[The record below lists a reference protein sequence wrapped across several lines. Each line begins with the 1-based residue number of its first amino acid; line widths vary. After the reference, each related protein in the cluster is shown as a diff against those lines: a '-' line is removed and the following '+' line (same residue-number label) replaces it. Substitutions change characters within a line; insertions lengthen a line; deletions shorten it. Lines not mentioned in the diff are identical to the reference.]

1 MDIERIATYIK
12 EKRII
17 EALEEIKPMLQ
28 KAKEHPLCWRMPLQ
42 AWQTADSFHHL
53 IRLFDY
59 ALMYRHSALLARYA
73 HRRFATLQ
81 TLTWVC
87 DEWLEE
93 RRPLD
98 VEEALRPRLEEAI
111 ANGKEKPEHI
121 ARAAFT
127 LVRTFLEMHRIAE
140 AQQWMDVV
148 ERYETIPMYDKWG
161 YFYMEAGDR
170 DRAEEILQKGLDEP
184 ERGDMCHLLLADLYA
199 LNGCQR
205 KALEVVERG
214 IKRFP
219 QVPALYVEKARR
231 LRDLHEYEAALE
243 AMEEVDRLTP
253 FHVHHRYFAHV
264 RAQIYYKLGKFDKL
278 AALVRTE
285 KSLASTPYVRASERA
300 SLPQVILP
308 LVPVVQKHNYCVP
321 ASLEMML
328 WLLGK
333 ERTQD
338 EVAQHVFDVRGS
350 KLSTTVHYLETLGF
364 LCRFFVGSVE
374 RWKRLIDAGIPVL
387 LSVDYEQ
394 SSHVQVLFGYDERL
408 GAFYVQDP
416 NMLEPFVVAYDEVER
431 WYAGTHYLSI
441 AAIPREKEAIAVL
454 LPEAED
460 QYFRQLHAFA
470 EKMDEDDQAYIA
482 PFLAFLRQHEH
493 IPYTWLYVV
502 KHFGT
507 EEAKELLLDY
517 TERVLAKYGDI
528 NDLLLAAAKA
538 YVYGKEIERAEAVLA
553 RVKGKASSPLYHYL
567 RGRVAFYE
575 SRYEEASRHFRA
587 SLQLDPDQPD
597 VWSYMALSIAYG
609 GKEKKGLELSQ
620 IALTLH
626 PDDLFIGTNH
636 GIMLFQAK
644 QFQEARAFFD
654 QLLRRHKRD
663 AHLWYERARCDEML
677 GKIRKAERG
686 FLVAK
691 ALDGEEPYPYLA
703 LADLYENELGDRQ
716 KAEAVLLEGA
726 EKAGSAPE
734 LHVRLG
740 DWYMERDEA
749 EKAEAHYQKALEQE
763 EKEIFAHLGLAYVM
777 MQRGQRDEAKQY
789 LLDKKPLFAQNSEY
803 LLNAGK
809 MLLANELAIETE
821 EKGTALAFLEEGLC
835 LAQFDVAEA
844 YEFYIEQLTELSLV
858 DRGIAFL
865 EKLIDERPTDVN
877 ALCYLGVLYEQSGMF
892 SKAIGLYERAS
903 KVRKST
909 FPLYRL
915 AETYRA
921 FERWDEAKR
930 YYEACLEVDDTF
942 AVAHLRLAV
951 LYEMEENID
960 KQRFHLQKALEHD
973 PLHVHVEHAVALFD
987 DPSLLLQTMESV
999 RERAGDV
1006 WYYDSLG
1013 YVYGAMGDVSKEKE
1027 AVKQALRLHPDHPD
1041 VLHHDAKV
1049 LVKEGK
1055 PREAIA
1061 ILERLIEQDVRNE
1074 ALYETY
1080 VQAFSYTMRGIGK
1093 LRERLRKWKLDN
1105 QKKSIVY
1112 MHTASA
1118 LSPYMIDITWAEEDG
1133 SFAKRLWTKAKAWT
1147 KEMVVVSAVL
1157 DLYETALR
1165 LDSGNIEAYE
1175 RLAQFYE
1182 AAELTDDAIKTLR
1195 KALTYEWNA
1204 GVARELAM
1212 LLAHSESSKLQKEAG
1227 EWIDRLLAEQP
1238 NDLAMLELKAFLLLD
1253 DGREEEAENL
1263 FRSLVEMEP
1272 FLHRSILTLGAMYM
1286 AKQRYAEAIAVLANG
1301 LSHHPH
1307 DAEMRQELARAYDE
1321 AGQTEKALSVIDEC
1335 LQFAEE
1341 DLSARYQRAC
1351 YLAKLGRIEEAG
1363 RELAHVLDEDE
1374 TGDFVELANE
1384 EPALAPL
1391 LQLSAEK

>member
-1 MDIERIATYIK
+1 MNIERIATYVK

-28 KAKEHPLCWRMPLQ
+28 KIEHPFRWRALLRT
-42 AWQTADSFHHL
+42 WNTADSFHHL

-73 HRRFATLQ
+73 HRRFSTLQ

-98 VEEALRPRLEEAI
+98 AEEALRPRLEEAI

-127 LVRTFLEMHRIAE
+127 LVRTLLEMRRIEE
-140 AQQWMDVV
+140 ARQWMNVV
-148 ERYETIPMYDKWG
+148 GRYESLPMYDKWG
-161 YFYMEAGDR
+161 YFYIETGDR
-170 DRAEEILQKGLDEP
+170 DRAEEILRKGLDEP
-184 ERGDMCHLLLADLYA
+184 DRGDMCHLLLADLYA
-199 LNGCQR
+199 LNGR
-205 KALEVVERG
+205 HGKALEIIERG

-219 QVPALYVEKARR
+219 QVPALYAEKARR
-231 LRDLHEYEAALE
+231 LRDLKEYKAALE
-243 AMEEVDRLTP
+243 AMEEVDRLAP
-253 FHVHHRYFAHV
+253 FHVHRRYFAHV
-264 RAQIYYKLGKFDKL
+264 RAQIYYKLGRWEELKE
-278 AALVRTE
+278 LVQTE
-285 KSLASTPYVRASERA
+285 KSLATTPYAHAGERA

-328 WLLGK
+328 RLLGT

-338 EVAQHVFDVRGS
+338 EVAKHIFDVRGS

-364 LCRFFVGSVE
+364 LCRFFIGSTE
-374 RWKRLIDAGIPVL
+374 KWKRLIDAGIPVL

-416 NMLEPFVVAYDEVER
+416 NMIEPFVVAYDEVEK

-441 AAIPREKEAIAVL
+441 AAIPREKEAISML
-454 LPEAED
+454 LPEEED

-470 EKMDEDDQAYIA
+470 EKMDEDEQAYME
-482 PFLAFLRQHEH
+482 PFLSFLRRHEH

-502 KHFGT
+502 KHVGT
-507 EEAKELLLDY
+507 EEAKDLLLDY
-517 TERVLAKYGDI
+517 TERVLAQYGDI
-528 NDLLLAAAKA
+528 NDLLLVAAKA
-538 YVYGKEIERAEAVLA
+538 YVYVKEIERAEAVLA
-553 RVKGKASSPLYHYL
+553 RVKGKAQSPLYHYL
-567 RGRVAFYE
+567 RGRIAFYE
-575 SRYEEASRHFRA
+575 SRYEEASRYFRA
-587 SLQLDPDQPD
+587 SLQLDPDQPE
-597 VWSYMALSIAYG
+597 VWSYMALSITYS

-626 PDDLFIGTNH
+626 PEDLFIGTNH

-663 AHLWYERARCDEML
+663 AYLWYERARCDERL

-703 LADLYENELGDRQ
+703 LADLYESELGDWQ

-726 EKAGSAPE
+726 AESGCAPV

-740 DWYMERDEA
+740 DLYMEREEA

-763 EKEIFAHLGLAYVM
+763 EKEVFAHLGLAYVM
-777 MQRGQRDEAKQY
+777 MQRGQRAEAKQY
-789 LLDKKPLFAQNSEY
+789 LLDKRLLFAQNGEY

-809 MLLANELAIETE
+809 MLLVNELVTE
-821 EKGTALAFLEEGLC
+821 GEDRDAVFSFLEEGLRI
-835 LAQFDVAEA
+835 AQFDVAEA
-844 YEFYIEQLTELSLV
+844 YEFYIEQLTAHSLV
-858 DRGIAFL
+858 DRGMAFL
-865 EKLIDERPTDVN
+865 EQLINERPTDVN
-877 ALCYLGVLYEQSGMF
+877 ALCYLGMLYEQSGMF
-892 SKAIGLYERAS
+892 SKAIDLYERAG
-903 KVRKST
+903 KMQKST

-921 FERWDEAKR
+921 LERFDEAKR

-951 LYEMEENID
+951 LYEMEENMD
-960 KQRFHLQKALEHD
+960 KQRFHLQKALVHE
-973 PLHVHVEHAVALFD
+973 PLHIHVERAVALFD
-987 DPSLLLQTMESV
+987 DPSLLLQTLEAA

-1013 YVYGAMGDVSKEKE
+1013 YVYGAMGDVAKEKE
-1027 AVKQALRLHPDHPD
+1027 VVEQALRLHPDHPD
-1041 VLHHDAKV
+1041 VLHHYAKV

-1055 PREAIA
+1055 SREAIV

-1074 ALYETY
+1074 SLYETY

-1093 LRERLRKWKLDN
+1093 LRERLGKWKLDD
-1105 QKKSIVY
+1105 QKKSIIY
-1112 MHTASA
+1112 MHVASA
-1118 LSPYMIDITWAEEDG
+1118 LSPYMMDITWAEAED

-1147 KEMVVVSAVL
+1147 KEIVAVSAVL

-1165 LDSGNIEAYE
+1165 LDRGNMEAYE
-1175 RLAQFYE
+1175 RLAEFYE

-1195 KALTYEWNA
+1195 KALTYKWNA
-1204 GVARELAM
+1204 DVARELV
-1212 LLAHSESSKLQKEAG
+1212 LLLIHSESSKRQKEAS
-1227 EWIDRLLAEQP
+1227 EWIERLLEEQP
-1238 NDLAMLELKAFLLLD
+1238 NDLTMLELKAFLLLD

-1263 FRSLVEMEP
+1263 LRSIIEIEP
-1272 FLHRSILTLGAMYM
+1272 LLHHSILTLGTIYT
-1286 AKQRYAEAIAVLANG
+1286 AKQRYDEAIAILANG

-1307 DAEMRQELARAYDE
+1307 DAELMQELARAYDE
-1321 AGQTEKALSVIDEC
+1321 AGQTEKALSVVNEW
-1335 LQFAEE
+1335 LEFAEE
-1341 DLSARYQRAC
+1341 DLFARYQRAC
-1351 YLAKLGRIEEAG
+1351 YLAKLGRMEEAE
-1363 RELAHVLDEDE
+1363 RELAYILDEDE
-1374 TGDFVELANE
+1374 TGDFAELAKE

-1391 LQLSAEK
+1391 LRLLAKK

>member
-328 WLLGK
+328 RLLGK

-553 RVKGKASSPLYHYL
+553 RVKGKSSSPLYHYL
-567 RGRVAFYE
+567 RGRIAFYE

-691 ALDGEEPYPYLA
+691 ALDGEEPYPYSA

-803 LLNAGK
+803 LLNVGK

-921 FERWDEAKR
+921 FERWTRQNGIIKR
-930 YYEACLEVDDTF
+930 
-942 AVAHLRLAV
+942 
-951 LYEMEENID
+951 
-960 KQRFHLQKALEHD
+960 
-973 PLHVHVEHAVALFD
+973 
-987 DPSLLLQTMESV
+987 
-999 RERAGDV
+999 
-1006 WYYDSLG
+1006 
-1013 YVYGAMGDVSKEKE
+1013 VS
-1027 AVKQALRLHPDHPD
+1027 RSM
-1041 VLHHDAKV
+1041 
-1049 LVKEGK
+1049 
-1055 PREAIA
+1055 I
-1061 ILERLIEQDVRNE
+1061 
-1074 ALYETY
+1074 
-1080 VQAFSYTMRGIGK
+1080 
-1093 LRERLRKWKLDN
+1093 RLRWL
-1105 QKKSIVY
+1105 
-1112 MHTASA
+1112 TSA
-1118 LSPYMIDITWAEEDG
+1118 
-1133 SFAKRLWTKAKAWT
+1133 
-1147 KEMVVVSAVL
+1147 
-1157 DLYETALR
+1157 
-1165 LDSGNIEAYE
+1165 
-1175 RLAQFYE
+1175 
-1182 AAELTDDAIKTLR
+1182 
-1195 KALTYEWNA
+1195 
-1204 GVARELAM
+1204 
-1212 LLAHSESSKLQKEAG
+1212 
-1227 EWIDRLLAEQP
+1227 
-1238 NDLAMLELKAFLLLD
+1238 
-1253 DGREEEAENL
+1253 
-1263 FRSLVEMEP
+1263 
-1272 FLHRSILTLGAMYM
+1272 
-1286 AKQRYAEAIAVLANG
+1286 
-1301 LSHHPH
+1301 
-1307 DAEMRQELARAYDE
+1307 
-1321 AGQTEKALSVIDEC
+1321 
-1335 LQFAEE
+1335 
-1341 DLSARYQRAC
+1341 
-1351 YLAKLGRIEEAG
+1351 
-1363 RELAHVLDEDE
+1363 
-1374 TGDFVELANE
+1374 
-1384 EPALAPL
+1384 
-1391 LQLSAEK
+1391 

>member
-1 MDIERIATYIK
+1 MNIERIATYIK

-28 KAKEHPLCWRMPLQ
+28 EANGRPFCWRMPLR
-42 AWQTADSFHHL
+42 AWQSADSFHHL

-73 HRRFATLQ
+73 HRRFSTLQ

-87 DEWLEE
+87 DEWIEE

-127 LVRTFLEMHRIAE
+127 LVRALLEMRRIEE
-140 AQQWMDVV
+140 ARQWMNVV

-161 YFYMEAGDR
+161 YFYMETDDR
-170 DRAEEILQKGLDEP
+170 NRAEEILRKGLDEP

-205 KALEVVERG
+205 KALEIVECG

-219 QVPALYVEKARR
+219 QVPALYAEKARR
-231 LRDLHEYEAALE
+231 LRDLHEYKAALE
-243 AMEEVDRLTP
+243 AMDEVDRLTP
-253 FHVHHRYFAHV
+253 FHVHRRYFAHV
-264 RAQIYYKLGKFDKL
+264 RAQIYYKLGKFDEL
-278 AALVRTE
+278 AALVQRE
-285 KSLASTPYVRASERA
+285 KSLVSTPYARASERA

-328 WLLGK
+328 RLLGK

-338 EVAQHVFDVRGS
+338 EVAEHIFDVRGS

-364 LCRFFVGSVE
+364 LCRFFIGSAE
-374 RWKRLIDAGIPVL
+374 RWKRLLDAGIPVL

-416 NMLEPFVVAYDEVER
+416 NMLEPFVVAYDEVEK

-441 AAIPREKEAIAVL
+441 AAIPREKEAIAVS

-470 EKMDEDDQAYIA
+470 EKMDEDEQAYMA
-482 PFLAFLRQHEH
+482 PFLAFLRKHEH

-502 KHFGT
+502 KHFST

-538 YVYGKEIERAEAVLA
+538 YVYVKEIERAEAVLA
-553 RVKGKASSPLYHYL
+553 RVKRKNHSPLYHYL
-567 RGRVAFYE
+567 QGRIAFYE

-597 VWSYMALSIAYG
+597 VWSYMALSTTYG

-620 IALTLH
+620 IALTIH
-626 PDDLFIGTNH
+626 PDDPFIGTNH
-636 GIMLFQAK
+636 GIMLFHAK

-654 QLLRRHKRD
+654 ELLRRHQRD
-663 AHLWYERARCDEML
+663 AHLWYERARCDERL

-691 ALDGEEPYPYLA
+691 VLDGKEPYPYLA
-703 LADLYENELGDRQ
+703 LADLYENELGDWQ

-726 EKAGSAPE
+726 AKAGSSPA

-763 EKEIFAHLGLAYVM
+763 EKEVFAHLGLAYVM

-809 MLLANELAIETE
+809 MLLANKLAIEAK
-821 EKGTALAFLEEGLC
+821 EKGIALAFLEEGLR
-835 LAQFDVAEA
+835 LAQFDVTEA
-844 YEFYIEQLTELSLV
+844 YEFYIEQLTDHFLV
-858 DRGIAFL
+858 DRGIDFL
-865 EKLIDERPTDVN
+865 GQLINERPTDVN

-892 SKAIGLYERAS
+892 SKAIDLYERAS

-921 FERWDEAKR
+921 FERWNEAKR

-951 LYEMEENID
+951 LYELEENID
-960 KQRFHLQKALEHD
+960 KQRFHLQKAFECD
-973 PLHVHVEHAVALFD
+973 PLQVHVENAVWLFD
-987 DPSLLLQTMESV
+987 DPATLVDTIEAV
-999 RERAGDV
+999 RTQAGDI
-1006 WYYDSLG
+1006 WYYNSLG
-1013 YVYGAMGDVSKEKE
+1013 YVYGAMGDGAKEKE
-1027 AVKQALRLHPDHPD
+1027 AVEHALRLHPDHPE
-1041 VLHHDAKV
+1041 VLHHYAKV

-1055 PREAIA
+1055 LREAIA

-1080 VQAFSYTMRGIGK
+1080 IQAFSYTMRGIGK
-1093 LRERLRKWKLDN
+1093 LRERLRRWKLEN
-1105 QKKSIVY
+1105 SKKSVVCMY
-1112 MHTASA
+1112 AASA
-1118 LSPYMIDITWAEEDG
+1118 LSSYMMNMQRIGGEG
-1133 SFAKRLWTKAKAWT
+1133 FLPKRLWTKTKAWT
-1147 KEMVVVSAVL
+1147 KQVIFAAAVL
-1157 DLYETALR
+1157 DLYETAIR
-1165 LDSGNIEAYE
+1165 LDRSNIEAYE
-1175 RLAQFYE
+1175 RLAGFYE
-1182 AAELTDDAIKTLR
+1182 ASELTDDAIKTLR
-1195 KALTYEWNA
+1195 KALTYEWN
-1204 GVARELAM
+1204 GDVARELVM
-1212 LLAHSESSKLQKEAG
+1212 LLIHSENSKRQKEAG
-1227 EWIDRLLAEQP
+1227 EWIERLLEEQP
-1238 NDLAMLELKAFLLLD
+1238 NDLTMLELKAFLLLD

-1263 FRSLVEMEP
+1263 LRSIIEIEP
-1272 FLHRSILTLGAMYM
+1272 LLHRSILTLGTMYM
-1286 AKQRYAEAIAVLANG
+1286 AKQRYDEAIAVLANG
-1301 LSHHPH
+1301 LFHHPY
-1307 DAEMRQELARAYDE
+1307 DVEMSQELARAYDE
-1321 AGQTEKALSVIDEC
+1321 AGQTEKALSVIDKW
-1335 LQFAEE
+1335 LQFAQE

-1351 YLAKLGRIEEAG
+1351 YLAKLGRMEEAK
-1363 RELAHVLDEDE
+1363 RELAHVLDKDE
-1374 TGDFVELANE
+1374 TGDFAELANE
-1384 EPALAPL
+1384 EPVLVPL
-1391 LQLSAEK
+1391 LRPSAEK

>member
-1 MDIERIATYIK
+1 MNIERIATYIK

-28 KAKEHPLCWRMPLQ
+28 QANGRPFCWRVPLR

-73 HRRFATLQ
+73 HRRFSTLQ

-127 LVRTFLEMHRIAE
+127 LVRTLLEMRRIEE
-140 AQQWMDVV
+140 AQQWMGIV

-170 DRAEEILQKGLDEP
+170 DKAEEILRKGLDEP

-205 KALEVVERG
+205 KALEIIECG
-214 IKRFP
+214 IKRFS

-253 FHVHHRYFAHV
+253 FHTHRRYFAHM
-264 RAQIYYKLGKFDKL
+264 RAQIYYKLGKFDEL
-278 AALVRTE
+278 AALVQTE
-285 KSLASTPYVRASERA
+285 KSLASTPYARASERA

-328 WLLGK
+328 RLLGK

-338 EVAQHVFDVRGS
+338 EVAEHIFDVRGS

-364 LCRFFVGSVE
+364 LCRFFIGSVE

-394 SSHVQVLFGYDERL
+394 SSHVQVLFGYDECLR
-408 GAFYVQDP
+408 AFYVQDP
-416 NMLEPFVVAYDEVER
+416 NMLEPFVVAYDEVEK

-454 LPEAED
+454 LPESED

-470 EKMDEDDQAYIA
+470 EKMDEDDQAYMA
-482 PFLAFLRQHEH
+482 PFLAFLRKHEH

-553 RVKGKASSPLYHYL
+553 RVKGKAHSPLYHYL
-567 RGRVAFYE
+567 RGRIAFYE
-575 SRYEEASRHFRA
+575 SRYEDASRHFRA

-597 VWSYMALSIAYG
+597 VWSYMALSTAYG

-626 PDDLFIGTNH
+626 PDDPFIGTNH

-644 QFQEARAFFD
+644 QIQEARAFFD

-663 AHLWYERARCDEML
+663 AHLWYERARCDERL

-691 ALDGEEPYPYLA
+691 VLDEAEPYPYLA
-703 LADLYENELGDRQ
+703 LADLYENELGDWQ
-716 KAEAVLLEGA
+716 KAKAILLEGA
-726 EKAGSAPE
+726 AKAGSAPA

-749 EKAEAHYQKALEQE
+749 EKAEVHYQKALQQE
-763 EKEIFAHLGLAYVM
+763 EKEVFAHLGLAYVM
-777 MQRGQRDEAKQY
+777 MQRGHRDEAKQY
-789 LLDKKPLFAQNSEY
+789 LLDKKLLFAQNSEY

-821 EKGTALAFLEEGLC
+821 EKGTALAFLEEGLR

-844 YEFYIEQLTELSLV
+844 YEFYIEQLTDHSLV
-858 DRGIAFL
+858 GRGMAFL
-865 EKLIDERPTDVN
+865 EQLINERPNDII

-892 SKAIGLYERAS
+892 SKAINLYERAI
-903 KVRKST
+903 KVQKST

-921 FERWDEAKR
+921 LERFDEAKW

-951 LYEMEENID
+951 LYEIEENID
-960 KQRFHLQKALEHD
+960 KQRFHLQKAFECD
-973 PLHVHVEHAVALFD
+973 PLQVHVENVVWLFD
-987 DPSLLLQTMESV
+987 DPATLVDTIEAV
-999 RERAGDV
+999 RKQAGDI
-1006 WYYDSLG
+1006 WYYNSLG
-1013 YVYGAMGDVSKEKE
+1013 YVYGAMGDGAKEKE
-1027 AVKQALRLHPDHPD
+1027 VVEHALHLHPDHPE
-1041 VLHHDAKV
+1041 VLHHYAKV

-1055 PREAIA
+1055 LREAIA

-1080 VQAFSYTMRGIGK
+1080 IQIFSYTIRGIGK
-1093 LRERLRKWKLDN
+1093 LRERLGKWKLDN

-1112 MHTASA
+1112 MHAASA
-1118 LSPYMIDITWAEEDG
+1118 LSPYMMDITWAGTDD

-1147 KEMVVVSAVL
+1147 KEMAVVSAVL
-1157 DLYETALR
+1157 DLYETAIR
-1165 LDSGNIEAYE
+1165 LDRSNIEAYE
-1175 RLAQFYE
+1175 RLAEFYK
-1182 AAELTDDAIKTLR
+1182 AAELMDDAIKTLR

-1204 GVARELAM
+1204 SVARELAM

-1238 NDLAMLELKAFLLLD
+1238 NDLTMLELKAFLLLD
-1253 DGREEEAENL
+1253 NGREEEAENL
-1263 FRSLVEMEP
+1263 LRFLIEIEP
-1272 FLHRSILTLGAMYM
+1272 LLLRSILTLGTMYM
-1286 AKQRYAEAIAVLANG
+1286 AKQRYDEAIAVLANG

-1307 DAEMRQELARAYDE
+1307 DAEVSLELARAYDE
-1321 AGQTEKALSVIDEC
+1321 AGQTEKALSVVDEWI
-1335 LQFAEE
+1335 QFAKE

-1351 YLAKLGRIEEAG
+1351 YLAKLGRIEEAKC
-1363 RELAHVLDEDE
+1363 ELAHVLDEDE
-1374 TGDFVELANE
+1374 TGDFAELANE

-1391 LQLSAEK
+1391 FRLLAEK

>member
-328 WLLGK
+328 RLLGK

-567 RGRVAFYE
+567 RGRIAFYE

-942 AVAHLRLAV
+942 VVAHLRLAV

-1157 DLYETALR
+1157 DLYETALH
-1165 LDSGNIEAYE
+1165 LDRGNIEAYE

-1286 AKQRYAEAIAVLANG
+1286 AKRRYAEAIAVLANG

-1374 TGDFVELANE
+1374 TGDFAELANE

>member
-1 MDIERIATYIK
+1 MDIGRIATHIN

-28 KAKEHPLCWRMPLQ
+28 KAKEHPLSWRMLLQ
-42 AWQTADSFHHL
+42 EWQTADPFYHL

-127 LVRTFLEMHRIAE
+127 LVRTLLKMHRIEE
-140 AQQWMDVV
+140 AQQWMEVV

-170 DRAEEILQKGLDEP
+170 DRAEEILRKGLDEP
-184 ERGDMCHLLLADLYA
+184 VRSDMCHLLLADLYA

-205 KALEVVERG
+205 KALEVVEHG

-219 QVPALYVEKARR
+219 QVPALYAEKARR
-231 LRDLHEYEAALE
+231 LRALHEYEAALE
-243 AMEEVDRLTP
+243 AMEEVDRIVP

-264 RAQIYYKLGKFDKL
+264 RAQIYYKLGKFAEL

-285 KSLASTPYVRASERA
+285 KSLASSPYARAGERA

-328 WLLGK
+328 RLLGK

-338 EVAQHVFDVRGS
+338 EVAEHIFDVRGS

-364 LCRFFVGSVE
+364 LCRFFIGSAE

-387 LSVDYEQ
+387 LSIDYEH

-416 NMLEPFVVAYDEVER
+416 NMIDPFVIAYDEVEK

-441 AAIPREKEAIAVL
+441 AAIPREKEAIAML

-470 EKMDEDDQAYIA
+470 EKMDEDDQAYMA

-528 NDLLLAAAKA
+528 HDLLLVAAKA
-538 YVYGKEIERAEAVLA
+538 YVYGKEIERAEAVLE
-553 RVKGKASSPLYHYL
+553 RVKEKDSSPLYHYL
-567 RGRVAFYE
+567 RGRIAFYE

-597 VWSYMALSIAYG
+597 VWSYMALSFTYG
-609 GKEKKGLELSQ
+609 GKEKKGLELSR
-620 IALTLH
+620 IALTLA

-644 QFQEARAFFD
+644 QFPEARAFFD

-691 ALDGEEPYPYLA
+691 ALDSEEPYPYLA
-703 LADLYENELGDRQ
+703 LADLYENKLGDWQ

-726 EKAGSAPE
+726 EKAGSAPV

-763 EKEIFAHLGLAYVM
+763 EKEVFAHLGLAYVM
-777 MQRGQRDEAKQY
+777 IQRGQREEAKRY
-789 LLDKKPLFAQNSEY
+789 LFDKRSLFAQNSEY

-809 MLLANELAIETE
+809 MLLSYVAIKAE
-821 EKGTALAFLEEGLC
+821 EKSAALAFLEEGLR

-844 YEFYIEQLTELSLV
+844 YEFYIEQLTEHSLV
-858 DRGIAFL
+858 GRGMAFL
-865 EKLIDERPTDVN
+865 EKLVNERPADAN
-877 ALCYLGVLYEQSGMF
+877 ALCYLGVLYERSGMF
-892 SKAIGLYERAS
+892 SKAIGVYEQAS
-903 KVRKST
+903 KAQKST

-915 AETYRA
+915 AEMYRA

-930 YYEACLEVDDTF
+930 YYEACLEIDDAF

-951 LYEMEENID
+951 LNEMEENID

-973 PLHVHVEHAVALFD
+973 PLHIHVAYAAALFD
-987 DPSLLLQTMESV
+987 DPSLLLQTMEAA

-1013 YVYGAMGDVSKEKE
+1013 YIYGAMGDISKEKE
-1027 AVKQALRLHPDHPD
+1027 AVEQALRLHPDHPD
-1041 VLHHDAKV
+1041 VLHHAAKV
-1049 LVKEGK
+1049 FVKEGK
-1055 PREAIA
+1055 SREAAA

-1074 ALYETY
+1074 DLYETY

-1112 MHTASA
+1112 MHAASA
-1118 LSPYMIDITWAEEDG
+1118 LSSSMLDIARGEADD

-1147 KEMVVVSAVL
+1147 KEIVVVSAVL

-1165 LDSGNIEAYE
+1165 LDRSNMEAYE
-1175 RLAQFYE
+1175 RLARFYE
-1182 AAELTDDAIKTLR
+1182 TVELTDDAIKTLR
-1195 KALTYEWNA
+1195 KALTYEWDA
-1204 GVARELAM
+1204 GVARELAV
-1212 LLAHSESSKLQKEAG
+1212 LLAHSENSKLQKEAG

-1238 NDLAMLELKAFLLLD
+1238 NDLTMLELKAFLLLD

-1263 FRSLVEMEP
+1263 LRSLIEMEP
-1272 FLHRSILTLGAMYM
+1272 LLHRSILTLGSVYM

-1321 AGQTEKALSVIDEC
+1321 AGQTETALSVVDEW

-1341 DLSARYQRAC
+1341 DLSAHYQRAC
-1351 YLAKLGRIEEAG
+1351 YLAKLGRAEEAE
-1363 RELAHVLDEDE
+1363 RELAHVLEKDE
-1374 TGDFVELANE
+1374 TGDFAKLANE

-1391 LQLSAEK
+1391 LQLPAEK

>member
-328 WLLGK
+328 RLLGK

-538 YVYGKEIERAEAVLA
+538 YVYEKEIERAEAVLA

-567 RGRVAFYE
+567 RGRIAFYE

-626 PDDLFIGTNH
+626 PDDLFIVTNH

-921 FERWDEAKR
+921 FERCDEAKR

-1165 LDSGNIEAYE
+1165 LDRGNIEAYE

-1374 TGDFVELANE
+1374 TGDFAELANE

>member
-328 WLLGK
+328 RLLGK

-567 RGRVAFYE
+567 RGRIAFYE

-740 DWYMERDEA
+740 DWYMERNEA

-803 LLNAGK
+803 LLNVGK

-1165 LDSGNIEAYE
+1165 LDRGNIEAYE

-1227 EWIDRLLAEQP
+1227 EWIDCLLAEQP

-1374 TGDFVELANE
+1374 TGDFAELANE